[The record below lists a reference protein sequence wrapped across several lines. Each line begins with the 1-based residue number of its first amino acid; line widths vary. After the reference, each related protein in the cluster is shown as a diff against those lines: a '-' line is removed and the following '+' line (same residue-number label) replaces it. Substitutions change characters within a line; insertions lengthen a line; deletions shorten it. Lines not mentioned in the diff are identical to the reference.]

1 MCGAYSA
8 SRCNPT
14 KWFNFMGDA
23 TSPYVPFQIT
33 YIQHEPKSKS
43 DEFTP
48 LNVTTVPC
56 NQAVNVSYT
65 FSGTTL

>member
-1 MCGAYSA
+1 
-8 SRCNPT
+8 
-14 KWFNFMGDA
+14 MGDA